1 MGMIFLKGKLAT
13 SEKNLNGA
21 FILQLSY
28 CTLVFI
34 LKKEKMQINVDI
46 KDVHH
51 GAITE
56 NLQIVQML
64 KNRNI

>member
-1 MGMIFLKGKLAT
+1 
-13 SEKNLNGA
+13 
-21 FILQLSY
+21 
-28 CTLVFI
+28 
-34 LKKEKMQINVDI
+34 MQINVDI